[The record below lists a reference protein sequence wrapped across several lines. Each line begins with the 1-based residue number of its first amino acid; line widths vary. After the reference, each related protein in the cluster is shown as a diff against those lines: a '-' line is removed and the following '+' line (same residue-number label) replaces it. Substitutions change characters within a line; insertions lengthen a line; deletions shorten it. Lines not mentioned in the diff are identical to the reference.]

1 MQYKNDG
8 VGENNV
14 HQNTFTSYL
23 MTAIRREKNLY
34 LKRKYAHE
42 AIEVAVD
49 IETYFDALTD
59 SFESLDLETY
69 CELREEIESVIKAI
83 GNLGDRERYVFL
95 ERILKDKDYKEL
107 GSELGVSYYGAAT
120 IFSRVIKRIK
130 KELGE

>member
-1 MQYKNDG
+1 M
-8 VGENNV
+8 
-14 HQNTFTSYL
+14 
-23 MTAIRREKNLY
+23 
-34 LKRKYAHE
+34 
-42 AIEVAVD
+42 
-49 IETYFDALTD
+49 TD